1 MNWNISAWS
10 IRQPVP
16 SLVLFMVLIA
26 LGYVSF
32 GQLPVTRFPNI
43 DVPIVQV
50 RVYQSGAAPS
60 ELEVQV
66 TKKIEDAIAGVNG
79 VKHQTSAVTEGSSVT
94 TIEFRLEVN
103 QDRALN
109 DVKDAIA
116 RIRTELPRT
125 IDEPI
130 VHAHRDRGPADRD
143 LLRPARRA

>member
-10 IRQPVP
+10 IRTPVP

-32 GQLPVTRFPNI
+32 GQLAVTRFPNL

-50 RVYQSGAAPS
+50 RVYQTGSAPS

-66 TKKIEDAIAGVNG
+66 SKKVEDAIAGVNG
-79 VKHQTSAVTEGSSVT
+79 VKHQTSAITEGSSVT
-94 TIEFRLEVN
+94 TVEFHLEVN

-109 DVKDAIA
+109 DIKDAIA
-116 RIRTELPRT
+116 RIRSELPRT
-125 IDEPI
+125 IDEPLVSRVATEDLPI
-130 VHAHRDRGPADRD
+130 VT
-143 LLRPARRA
+143 